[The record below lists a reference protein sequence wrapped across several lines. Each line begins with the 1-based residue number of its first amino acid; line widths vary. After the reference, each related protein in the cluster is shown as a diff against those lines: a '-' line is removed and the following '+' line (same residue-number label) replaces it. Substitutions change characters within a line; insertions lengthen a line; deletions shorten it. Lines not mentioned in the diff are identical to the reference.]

1 MWNEFLFIIQKH
13 FERKENN
20 SCIIVVIDIKYEFTC
35 FYRKKRVLPFCHAL
49 KYEFDSAVFVR
60 LPLTSL

>member
-1 MWNEFLFIIQKH
+1 MNFFLLYRNI

-20 SCIIVVIDIKYEFTC
+20 CIIVVIDIKYEFTC
-35 FYRKKRVLPFCHAL
+35 FYKKKRVLPFCHAL